1 MSSSQHPDPT
11 VWHVAEALCGGAITA
26 IEPVQ
31 AGGNNKLFRVAGA
44 DGKSYAL
51 KSYLV
56 DERDRRDRLLVESTA
71 FAFLRAHAI
80 TTVPAVLAVDA
91 EKGFALYQWIHG
103 EAISNPVDDDI
114 EAALDFIESLKKL
127 TGAAAGEN
135 LPEASEACLS
145 GAELVRQLD
154 ARFAALQGV
163 ASQDP
168 QLSGFL
174 GQAFAPTLIA
184 AKAWAQDGYRR
195 AGVDFALDIS
205 PDQRTL
211 SPSDFG
217 FHNALRAADGDI
229 VFVDFEYFGWDDP
242 VKITADFL
250 LHPAMALSSAHK
262 SRFSEGAAIIFADDI
277 FYAERLRLLF
287 PLYGLRWCLI
297 ILNEF
302 LDEKWSRR
310 RFAESELTQ
319 DQAKQRQLKKAYTMI
334 NAVQTGLE
342 REKK

>member
-11 VWHVAEALCGGAITA
+11 VWHVAEALCGGAVSV

-31 AGGNNKLFRVAGA
+31 AGGNNKLFRVVGA

-56 DERDRRDRLLVESTA
+56 DDSDRRDRLHVEQTA
-71 FAFLRAHAI
+71 FAFLRAHGIEA
-80 TTVPAVLAVDA
+80 VPAVIAVDA

-103 EAISNPVDDDI
+103 AAISKPADDDI
-114 EAALDFIESLKKL
+114 KAALSFIENLKKQN
-127 TGAAAGEN
+127 AAARGEN

-145 GAELVRQLD
+145 GAELARQLD
-154 ARFAALQGV
+154 ARCAALQGV
-163 ASQDP
+163 ATKGT

-184 AKAWAQDGYRR
+184 AKARAQDGYSQ
-195 AGVDFALDIS
+195 AGVDFALDIGL
-205 PDQRTL
+205 DLRTL

-217 FHNALRAADGDI
+217 FHNALRTADGDI

-262 SRFSEGAAIIFADDI
+262 SRFSEGAGIIFADDN

-319 DQAKQRQLKKAYTMI
+319 GQAKQRQLKKAYTMI
-334 NAVQTGLE
+334 NAVKAGLE
-342 REKK
+342 KEKK